1 MSSYSLLWQI
11 LQPVSNKV
19 SPKLKVN
26 VLMVRVMSEYT
37 SNEFKKTF
45 KNKHE
50 TNDTITVAMPI
61 FETKRLFGI
70 TEEDYELSRKSGKN
84 LKKELQTL
92 SHIDVQP
99 LSTSP
104 SFHFH

>member
-1 MSSYSLLWQI
+1 MSSYFLLWQI

-45 KNKHE
+45 KNKHP
-50 TNDTITVAMPI
+50 TNDKITVAIPI
-61 FETKRLFGI
+61 FDIDMLFGLW
-70 TEEDYELSRKSGKN
+70 EKDYKLKKN
-84 LKKELQTL
+84 LDKLLRQEFRN
-92 SHIDVQP
+92 S
-99 LSTSP
+99 
-104 SFHFH
+104 